1 MARLRGQDR
10 PQAFGQNR
18 YHQEVQGAAQNYGGD
33 SPLEVYLDRIRLR
46 WYGRFCRVARTWWIR
61 LTALAEFKA
70 DLIQYR
76 FAHTSYS
83 LDSGPTMGRCEPP
96 SLDGYSGPWIRGG
109 ASQRPIS
116 PGTPRTPHQ

>member
-18 YHQEVQGAAQNYGGD
+18 YNQEVQGAAQNYGGD
-33 SPLEVYLDRIRLR
+33 SLVEVYLDRKRLR
-46 WYGRFCRVARTWWIR
+46 RYGRFCRVARSWWIR

-83 LDSGPTMGRCEPP
+83 LDSGPSMGRNEPA
-96 SLDGYSGPWIRGG
+96 SAGSYSGLGL
-109 ASQRPIS
+109 
-116 PGTPRTPHQ
+116 GTGRANGR